1 MEIELDYISGIAF
14 YTLKGHKFGK
24 QMTAYHTEGR
34 LPSKK
39 RSFLKCLREI
49 PMDKP
54 AIHDIRLNFTFKH
67 FQSILYSNSSSMIKS
82 KDSDSNHDIVLQP
95 IEVDNLMVKT
105 TVHNTSTVS
114 VIVVCIVNPL
124 PIDMFGLLKLT
135 SNLARVEDRLQIIID
150 EYNTSSVQSG
160 RQKYLFLIRNSNM
173 PNHMSWTVKMWH
185 FGRDAL
191 TRYSG

>member
-1 MEIELDYISGIAF
+1 
-14 YTLKGHKFGK
+14 
-24 QMTAYHTEGR
+24 
-34 LPSKK
+34 
-39 RSFLKCLREI
+39 
-49 PMDKP
+49 
-54 AIHDIRLNFTFKH
+54 
-67 FQSILYSNSSSMIKS
+67 MIKS

-114 VIVVCIVNPL
+114 VIVVCTVNPL

-160 RQKYLFLIRNSNM
+160 RQKYLF
-173 PNHMSWTVKMWH
+173 
-185 FGRDAL
+185 
-191 TRYSG
+191 

>member
-1 MEIELDYISGIAF
+1 MSVRIEITVNSTALYNSQISPCECSFSIFIIEGNGLDEIDLKIIREEDLIKKDMEIELDYISGIAF

-67 FQSILYSNSSSMIKS
+67 F
-82 KDSDSNHDIVLQP
+82 
-95 IEVDNLMVKT
+95 
-105 TVHNTSTVS
+105 
-114 VIVVCIVNPL
+114 
-124 PIDMFGLLKLT
+124 
-135 SNLARVEDRLQIIID
+135 
-150 EYNTSSVQSG
+150 
-160 RQKYLFLIRNSNM
+160 
-173 PNHMSWTVKMWH
+173 
-185 FGRDAL
+185 
-191 TRYSG
+191 

>member
-1 MEIELDYISGIAF
+1 
-14 YTLKGHKFGK
+14 
-24 QMTAYHTEGR
+24 
-34 LPSKK
+34 
-39 RSFLKCLREI
+39 
-49 PMDKP
+49 
-54 AIHDIRLNFTFKH
+54 
-67 FQSILYSNSSSMIKS
+67 MIKS

-185 FGRDAL
+185 FGLDAL